1 MLYLALAVFFN
12 LLLLV
17 IIKYFERFKIPSI
30 QGIVVNYF
38 VAGTTALLFSGA
50 DFTIN
55 EVVNTSFFSLS
66 FLLGALFIAVFYSI
80 SVTAQHMGMAVAS
93 VANKMSVV
101 IPVVTAFVLYNDK
114 ITSIKIIAILIA
126 LASVYFATRV
136 SNDTQMPN
144 KKNNYILFPVF
155 VFLGSGIIDALVNYA
170 NKRLIHSEKE
180 TALFSALLFFVAGL
194 IGLLGLLYLIF
205 IKKHRFQVK
214 SILGGILLGIPNFF
228 SIYFILKALET
239 NFLDSSS
246 LYAVLN
252 VLIVILSALVGYSLF
267 AEKLN
272 KINLFGIVMA
282 IIAIILIMI

>member
-1 MLYLALAVFFN
+1 
-12 LLLLV
+12 
-17 IIKYFERFKIPSI
+17 
-30 QGIVVNYF
+30 
-38 VAGTTALLFSGA
+38 
-50 DFTIN
+50 
-55 EVVNTSFFSLS
+55 
-66 FLLGALFIAVFYSI
+66 
-80 SVTAQHMGMAVAS
+80 
-93 VANKMSVV
+93 
-101 IPVVTAFVLYNDK
+101 
-114 ITSIKIIAILIA
+114 
-126 LASVYFATRV
+126 
-136 SNDTQMPN
+136 
-144 KKNNYILFPVF
+144 LFPVF